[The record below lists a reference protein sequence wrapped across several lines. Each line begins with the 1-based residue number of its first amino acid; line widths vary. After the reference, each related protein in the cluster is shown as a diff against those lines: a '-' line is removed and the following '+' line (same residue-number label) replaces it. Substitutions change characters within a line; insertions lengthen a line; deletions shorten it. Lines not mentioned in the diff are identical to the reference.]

1 MAHVEDSGER
11 IEEVPFQE
19 KSYKFDFTQTGIDTN
34 AFPFNMYRKIVNEIW
49 QPHNNELLFLG
60 HPQGEASL
68 REEIT
73 NYLYESRGVRCS
85 ASQIVLGA
93 GTQILVKL
101 LFQLLKEAIMQLKTQ
116 GIIERWLFLN
126 REKQESKCYL

>member
-1 MAHVEDSGER
+1 MVHVEDSEER

-19 KSYKFDFTQTGIDTN
+19 KCYKFDFTQTGIDTN
-34 AFPFNMYRKIVNEIW
+34 AFPFNMYRKIVNEVW
-49 QPHNNELLFLG
+49 QLHNNELLSRT
-60 HPQGEASL
+60 PQGEASL

-93 GTQILVKL
+93 EHK
-101 LFQLLKEAIMQLKTQ
+101 
-116 GIIERWLFLN
+116 
-126 REKQESKCYL
+126 Y

>member
-1 MAHVEDSGER
+1 MVHVEDSEER

-19 KSYKFDFTQTGIDTN
+19 KRYKFDFTQTGIDTN
-34 AFPFNMYRKIVNEIW
+34 AFPFNMYRKIVNEVW

-73 NYLYESRGVRCS
+73 NYLYESRG
-85 ASQIVLGA
+85 
-93 GTQILVKL
+93 
-101 LFQLLKEAIMQLKTQ
+101 
-116 GIIERWLFLN
+116 
-126 REKQESKCYL
+126 

>member
-1 MAHVEDSGER
+1 MVHIEDSGDR

-49 QPHNNELLFLG
+49 RDNNELLFLG

-101 LFQLLKEAIMQLKTQ
+101 LFQLLKGSNYAVENPGYHRKMVV
-116 GIIERWLFLN
+116 LN

>member
-1 MAHVEDSGER
+1 MVHVEDSEER
-11 IEEVPFQE
+11 IEEVLFQE

-34 AFPFNMYRKIVNEIW
+34 AFPFNMYRKIVNEVW
-49 QPHNNELLFLG
+49 QPYNNELLSRT
-60 HPQGEASL
+60 PSREASL

-101 LFQLLKEAIMQLKTQ
+101 LFQLLKEAIMQWKTQ
-116 GIIERWLFLN
+116 GIIGKWSFLN
-126 REKQESKCYL
+126 REKRRFKCCL

>member
-1 MAHVEDSGER
+1 MVHIEDSGDR

-19 KSYKFDFTQTGIDTN
+19 KSYKFDFTQTGIDIN

-101 LFQLLKEAIMQLKTQ
+101 LFQLLKGSNYAVENPGYHRKMVV
-116 GIIERWLFLN
+116 LN

>member
-1 MAHVEDSGER
+1 MKYGSR
-11 IEEVPFQE
+11 I
-19 KSYKFDFTQTGIDTN
+19 ITN
-34 AFPFNMYRKIVNEIW
+34 
-49 QPHNNELLFLG
+49 FLSRT
-60 HPQGEASL
+60 PSREASL

-101 LFQLLKEAIMQLKTQ
+101 LFQLLKEAIMQWKTQ
-116 GIIERWLFLN
+116 GIIGKWSF
-126 REKQESKCYL
+126 